1 MGRRRRRGS
10 TSCVSFLEH
19 DGHYRGAPT
28 DDATAISEFE
38 RLRRSGA
45 SFIVFGWPAFW
56 WLDHYQGF
64 SRHLRSNFHCVLRN
78 ERVTDLRP
86 SSRIGHAIMRATNLQ
101 QRTRDG
107 VSELRTTIISQTL
120 AAPFEL
126 WFRVPAQLAH
136 YIDPDVADLL
146 VPALLLP
153 AMKLGEP
160 LELPAPISPRLAHA
174 TTRIQTIFRC
184 WEPRL
189 AMVDVRAPRRMP
201 PDVTAAATALFY
213 SGGVDSSYSLTKNL
227 IAHPLNEDVFTHLI
241 SIHGL
246 DVRIG
251 DPQEA
256 VYDRMLTDAE
266 IVARRVGKEVVNVTT
281 NVQELMRMLGIP
293 WGVLGHGSGL
303 ASVGLLLQQMFR
315 TIYVAP
321 MSGSYLWTKP
331 SGSHPFLDPLWST
344 ESLTFVHDGCEAS
357 RLDRIRMLAAHPI
370 VLDALHVCWSH
381 DSVQYNCGPLRQM
394 PARDDRPAR
403 RRCPWRLSDLAGTH
417 RPGGAAARSAGHSG
431 GGGMDR
437 GAPRCADRGP

>member
-1 MGRRRRRGS
+1 
-10 TSCVSFLEH
+10 
-19 DGHYRGAPT
+19 
-28 DDATAISEFE
+28 
-38 RLRRSGA
+38 
-45 SFIVFGWPAFW
+45 
-56 WLDHYQGF
+56 
-64 SRHLRSNFHCVLRN
+64 
-78 ERVTDLRP
+78 
-86 SSRIGHAIMRATNLQ
+86 MRATNLQ

-136 YIDPDVADLL
+136 YIDPDVADFL

-213 SGGVDSSYSLTKNL
+213 SGGVDSWYSLTKNL
-227 IAHPLNEDVFTHLI
+227 VAHPLNEDVFTHLI

-251 DPQEA
+251 DPREA

-321 MSGSYLWTKP
+321 M
-331 SGSHPFLDPLWST
+331 
-344 ESLTFVHDGCEAS
+344 
-357 RLDRIRMLAAHPI
+357 
-370 VLDALHVCWSH
+370 
-381 DSVQYNCGPLRQM
+381 
-394 PARDDRPAR
+394 
-403 RRCPWRLSDLAGTH
+403 
-417 RPGGAAARSAGHSG
+417 
-431 GGGMDR
+431 
-437 GAPRCADRGP
+437 